1 MDDYL
6 WWRDGIIYQIYPRSF
21 ADSNGDGLGDLPGIT
36 ARLDYLAELG
46 IDAIWLSPFYPTPD
60 ADFGYDVS
68 DHTAVDPRFGT
79 LEDFDRLAAESHRRG
94 IRVVLDLVLN
104 HTSDRHPWFR
114 ESRASRDNPKREW
127 YIWQPPST
135 SPHFLRK
142 WGEAGRGAGAPN
154 NWQAAFGGPAWD
166 YDETTG
172 QYYLHMF
179 LAEQPDVNWRNPEV
193 RKAQL
198 DVVRFWLARGADGFR
213 LDVFNAYF
221 KDAQFRNN
229 PPKFGL
235 RGFDRQRHLYD
246 CDQPEMIPLLNE
258 LRTILD
264 AYPER
269 YAVGETFFATPEKVL
284 HYSGPDRLHAAFSFD
299 FNSSG
304 LRYPWNP
311 AWLLKQI
318 QRREALFTGEH
329 WPTTVLS
336 NHDISR
342 TATRYT
348 HGEQDALA
356 KIAMALLLTLRG
368 TPFLYYGEE
377 IGMRD
382 VPLRRGEIMDP
393 PGKRY
398 WPIFKGR
405 DGCRSPMQW
414 DDTPFAG
421 FSLSKVQGRPWLPVH
436 PNYHQRNVAAQNEDP
451 DSLLN
456 FTRKLIALRKE
467 CPALRRGEFVP
478 LTTRPRDAL
487 VYLRRTDDQTVLVA
501 LNFANKTIRA
511 ACTPPLPE
519 DWQLLFSTSGADLP
533 HVNGKNIELAPYEVC
548 ILEVKTGR

>member
-1 MDDYL
+1 
-6 WWRDGIIYQIYPRSF
+6 
-21 ADSNGDGLGDLPGIT
+21 
-36 ARLDYLAELG
+36 
-46 IDAIWLSPFYPTPD
+46 
-60 ADFGYDVS
+60 
-68 DHTAVDPRFGT
+68 
-79 LEDFDRLAAESHRRG
+79 
-94 IRVVLDLVLN
+94 
-104 HTSDRHPWFR
+104 
-114 ESRASRDNPKREW
+114 
-127 YIWQPPST
+127 
-135 SPHFLRK
+135 
-142 WGEAGRGAGAPN
+142 
-154 NWQAAFGGPAWD
+154 
-166 YDETTG
+166 
-172 QYYLHMF
+172 MF

-193 RKAQL
+193 RNAQL
-198 DVVRFWLARGADGFR
+198 DVVRFWLERGADGFR

-229 PPKFGL
+229 PIKFGL

-264 AYPER
+264 AYPDR

-299 FNSSG
+299 FTPTD
-304 LRYPWNP
+304 LFYPWHP

-318 QRREALFTGEH
+318 ERREAFFTGEH

-336 NHDISR
+336 NHDIPR

-348 HGEQDALA
+348 RGEEDALA

-368 TPFLYYGEE
+368 TPFMYYGEE

-382 VPLRRGEIMDP
+382 VSLRRGKIMDP

-414 DDTPFAG
+414 DDTPYAG
-421 FSLSKVQGRPWLPVH
+421 FSSAKPWLPVH

-451 DSLLN
+451 DSLLT

-467 CPALRRGEFVP
+467 VPALRRGEFVL
-478 LTTRPRDAL
+478 LTTKPRDAL
-487 VYLRRTDDQTVLVA
+487 VYLRRTASQTVLVA
-501 LNFANKTIRA
+501 LNFHDRRVYEQLDQVVSGKHWRSLLA
-511 ACTPPLPE
+511 AR
-519 DWQLLFSTSGADLP
+519 DDGAVLLSDNYL
-533 HVNGKNIELAPYEVC
+533 ELAPHQVR
-548 ILEVKTGR
+548 LLVTP

>member
-36 ARLDYLAELG
+36 ARLDYLVDLG

-68 DHTAVDPRFGT
+68 DHAAVDPRFGT
-79 LEDFDRLAAESHRRG
+79 LEDFDRLVAASHRRG
-94 IRVVLDLVLN
+94 IHLVLDLVLN
-104 HTSDRHPWFR
+104 HTSDQHPWFR
-114 ESRASRDNPKREW
+114 ESCASRDNPKRDW
-127 YIWQPPST
+127 YIWKSPSV
-135 SPHFLRK
+135 SSYFRGK
-142 WGEAGRGAGAPN
+142 WGESKRGAPN
-154 NWQAAFGGPAWD
+154 NWQAAFGGPAWE

-198 DVVRFWLARGADGFR
+198 DVVRFWLARGVDGFR

-229 PPKFGL
+229 PTKFGL
-235 RGFDRQRHLYD
+235 RGFDRQRHGYD
-246 CDQPEMIPLLNE
+246 CDQAEMIPLLNE
-258 LRTILD
+258 LRAILD
-264 AYPER
+264 AHPER

-284 HYSGPDRLHAAFSFD
+284 YYSGPDRLHAAFSFD
-299 FNSSG
+299 FTPTD
-304 LRYPWNP
+304 LFYPWNP

-336 NHDISR
+336 NHDIPR

-348 HGEQDALA
+348 HGERDALA

-368 TPFLYYGEE
+368 TSFMYYGKE

-382 VPLRRGEIMDP
+382 VSLRRGEIMDP

-421 FSLSKVQGRPWLPVH
+421 FSSAKPWLPVH
-436 PNYHQRNVAAQNEDP
+436 LNYHQRNVAAQREDP

-456 FTRKLIALRKE
+456 FTRKLIALHKKV
-467 CPALRRGEFVP
+467 PALRRGEFV
-478 LTTRPRDAL
+478 LLMTKPRDAL
-487 VYLRRTDDQTVLVA
+487 VYLRRTTSQSVLVA
-501 LNFANKTIRA
+501 LNFHDRRVYELLDQDVSGKRWRSLLA
-511 ACTPPLPE
+511 AR
-519 DWQLLFSTSGADLP
+519 DDGAVLLSDNCL
-533 HVNGKNIELAPYEVC
+533 ELAPHQVR
-548 ILEVKTGR
+548 LLVAP

>member
-79 LEDFDRLAAESHRRG
+79 LEDFDRLVTEAHQRG

-104 HTSDRHPWFR
+104 HTSDRHPWFL
-114 ESRASRDNPKREW
+114 ESRASRDNPKRDW
-127 YIWQPPST
+127 YIWRPPSC
-135 SPHFLRK
+135 SPPIFFENGGRR
-142 WGEAGRGAGAPN
+142 RGAGVPN
-154 NWQAAFGGPAWD
+154 NWRAAFGGSAWE

-172 QYYLHMF
+172 QYYFHMF
-179 LAEQPDVNWRNPEV
+179 LAEQPDINWRNPQA
-193 RKAQL
+193 RQAQL
-198 DVVRFWLARGADGFR
+198 DVVRFWLERGADGFR

-229 PPKFGL
+229 PPRLGL

-258 LRTILD
+258 LRAILD

-269 YAVGETFFATPEKVL
+269 YSVGETFFATPEKVL
-284 HYSGPDRLHAAFSFD
+284 HYCGSDRLHAAFSFD
-299 FNSSG
+299 FTSSD
-304 LRYPWNP
+304 LFYPWNP
-311 AWLLKQI
+311 AWLFKQI
-318 QRREALFTGEH
+318 ERREAIFTGER

-336 NHDISR
+336 NHDIPR
-342 TATRYT
+342 TATRYVR
-348 HGEQDALA
+348 GEEDALA

-368 TPFLYYGEE
+368 TPFMYYGEE

-382 VPLRRGEIMDP
+382 IHLRRSEIMDP

-398 WPIFKGR
+398 WPIYKGR

-421 FSLSKVQGRPWLPVH
+421 FSSAKPWLPVH
-436 PNYHQRNVAAQNEDP
+436 PNYHRRNVAAQREDP

-467 CPALRRGEFVP
+467 YPALRRGDFVP
-478 LTTRPRDAL
+478 LTTRPHDAL
-487 VYLRRTDDQTVLVA
+487 VYLRRIDGQTVLVA
-501 LNFANKTIRA
+501 LNFSNQTVRA
-511 ACTPPLPE
+511 PLAQEVTGQRWRSLLTAKDDGGTFLSDTCLELTPH
-519 DWQLLFSTSGADLP
+519 QVCLL
-533 HVNGKNIELAPYEVC
+533 VAP
-548 ILEVKTGR
+548 

>member
-36 ARLDYLAELG
+36 ARLDYLADLG
-46 IDAIWLSPFYPTPD
+46 IDAIWISPFYPTPD

-79 LEDFDRLAAESHRRG
+79 LEDFDRLVAESHRRG
-94 IRVVLDLVLN
+94 IRLVLDLVLN
-104 HTSDRHPWFR
+104 HTSDRHPWFH
-114 ESRASRDNPKREW
+114 ESRASRDNPKRDW
-127 YIWQPPST
+127 YIWQPPSC
-135 SPHFLRK
+135 SHPIF
-142 WGEAGRGAGAPN
+142 GEKRGRWRGVPN
-154 NWQAAFGGPAWD
+154 NWQAAFGGPAWE

-179 LAEQPDVNWRNPEV
+179 LAEQPDVNWRNLEV
-193 RKAQL
+193 RNAQL
-198 DVVRFWLARGADGFR
+198 DVVRFWLERGADGFR

-221 KDAQFRNN
+221 KDAHFRNN
-229 PPKFGL
+229 PTKFGL

-299 FNSSG
+299 FNPTD
-304 LRYPWNP
+304 LFYPWHP
-311 AWLLKQI
+311 AWLIKQI
-318 QRREALFTGEH
+318 ERREALFTGEH

-336 NHDISR
+336 NHDIPR
-342 TATRYT
+342 TATRCAR
-348 HGEQDALA
+348 GEEDALA

-368 TPFLYYGEE
+368 TPFMYYGEE

-382 VPLRRGEIMDP
+382 VSLRRGEIMDP

-414 DDTPFAG
+414 DDMPFAG
-421 FSLSKVQGRPWLPVH
+421 FSSAKPWLPVH

-456 FTRKLIALRKE
+456 FTRKLIALHKKV
-467 CPALRRGEFVP
+467 PALRRGEFV
-478 LTTRPRDAL
+478 LLMTKPRDAL
-487 VYLRRTDDQTVLVA
+487 VYLRRTTSQSVLVA
-501 LNFANKTIRA
+501 LKFHDRRVYEPLDQDVSGKRWRSLLA
-511 ACTPPLPE
+511 AR
-519 DWQLLFSTSGADLP
+519 DDGAVLLSDNCL
-533 HVNGKNIELAPYEVC
+533 ELAPHQVR
-548 ILEVKTGR
+548 LLVAP